1 MSLSCFVLRKLL
13 RRVRGDSSYE
23 LDLHLN
29 SSDAREILWR
39 TFTNLL
45 RGARFVLRLGSCT
58 GVPFIGAGA
67 RLTGLRHMHLG
78 RNVKIEEQAEVQG
91 LSRQGVWLGDGVTI
105 GRGASIRPSSYY
117 GHDLGEGLRVGEG
130 SAIGAYGWIGASGHV
145 SIGRNVLFG
154 PRVVIIPE
162 NHVFESTELTIK
174 EQGVVRA
181 DVVIED
187 DCWIGCNVTIL
198 SGVTIG
204 RGSIIAAGAVV
215 RSDVPPYTIA
225 GGVPARI
232 LKKRDTQL
240 KLCE

>member
-1 MSLSCFVLRKLL
+1 MSLSCTLLRALL
-13 RRVRGDSSYE
+13 RRVRHEPDYE
-23 LDLHLN
+23 LDESLR
-29 SSDAREILWR
+29 SGDAREILWR
-39 TFTNLL
+39 TFTHVL
-45 RGARFVLRLGSCT
+45 RGARYVMRLGSSMGIPFVGK
-58 GVPFIGAGA
+58 GVK
-67 RLTGLRHMHLG
+67 LSGLRHLHLG
-78 RNVKIEEQAEVQG
+78 RNVKIEELAEVQG
-91 LSRQGVWLGDGVTI
+91 LSRRGVWLGDGVTI

-130 SAIGAYGWIGASGHV
+130 SAIGAYSWIGASGHV

-215 RSDVPPYTIA
+215 RADVPPYTIA
-225 GGVPARI
+225 GGVPARV